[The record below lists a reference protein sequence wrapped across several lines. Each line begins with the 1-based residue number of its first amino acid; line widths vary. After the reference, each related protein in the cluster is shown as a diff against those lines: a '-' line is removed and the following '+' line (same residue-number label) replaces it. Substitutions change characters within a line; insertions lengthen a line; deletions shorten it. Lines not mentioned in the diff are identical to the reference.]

1 MCHAYAFRLRI
12 RRSPGKVYPSSVPQ
26 SPSEKGVKMNLS
38 SYLLFFYISVEGNR
52 FESVDGFQ
60 TKMCIRDAYARFQ

>member
-1 MCHAYAFRLRI
+1 MCHAHAFRLRI

-38 SYLLFFYISVEGNR
+38 SYLLFYISVEGNR

>member
-1 MCHAYAFRLRI
+1 MCHAHAFRLRI
-12 RRSPGKVYPSSVPQ
+12 RRSQGKVYPSSVPQ
-26 SPSEKGVKMNLS
+26 SPEVAGVKINLS